1 MAIKGSITKSNFI
14 DYDKAMATGRELM
27 KGRNKTF
34 GFYIIVAVNT
44 GLRIGDIL
52 NLKKEHFENGGSK
65 FREQKTKKAKDLRLN
80 DKILK
85 AYEELKPKLN
95 PRSEEVFTSQKG
107 TLFTK
112 QQINRKLK
120 QHFQTR
126 NKNVSSH
133 SLRKGFGRKVY
144 ENNNSSD
151 RGLLLLSQIFN
162 HSAVNVTRNYLDI
175 SQEEITDVYMSL

>member
-1 MAIKGSITKSNFI
+1 MAIKGSITTSDFI
-14 DYDKAMATGRELM
+14 DYDKAMAKGRELM
-27 KGRNKTF
+27 KGKNKTF
-34 GFYIIVAVNT
+34 GFYIIVAINT

-52 NLKKEHFENGGSK
+52 NLNKKDFENGSIK
-65 FREQKTKKAKDLRLN
+65 FREEKTNKAK
-80 DKILK
+80 
-85 AYEELKPKLN
+85 ELKFNNKVLTAFTELN
-95 PRSEEVFTSQKG
+95 PRNEEVFTSQKG

-151 RGLLLLSQIFN
+151 RGLLVLSQIFN
-162 HSAVNVTRNYLDI
+162 HSSVSVTRDYLCI
-175 SQEEITDVYMSL
+175 SKEEITDVYMNL